1 MNHGLTK
8 LFILLL
14 SMLACHAN
22 ISRAAD
28 QPAYKESPRYLQL
41 RDSMHNAF
49 NTGDSTRFFKAVGA
63 LEDYLLEQ
71 DDLHAYYTQRCNEI
85 IFFLNRQDVFEAY
98 KRATALS
105 RELTERKLDKEMYM
119 AVNMMGHIYRYSG
132 NKETAKECFWDVIH
146 RMEQEGYTES
156 IPPIYMNLVNI
167 YMDEDPAEALRL
179 IDRALAI
186 AQSGSPERVF
196 DIEAR
201 RTLAYYN
208 LRDTTRFLEGYNRYR
223 EGVAEG
229 LTSVHGRRLDI
240 DYQVYLGHFDEAL
253 SLARQNTDDP
263 YETMAEIYATAG
275 RWKEAYD
282 ALKLGAAESDSINS
296 IILSSSMQGIQN
308 ELRVYETQRHAARIW
323 FYSLAI
329 IAILLLLL
337 VVALV
342 YIVQSRRRH
351 LRELKVAYQR
361 VVDSDK
367 MKTAFIQN
375 VSHEVRTPLNIISGF
390 AQVIANQEYHISPD
404 ERSHIAH
411 AVIHNTRI
419 ITTMIDE
426 VLEMSVSDPANA
438 SLLPLKCDEEL
449 SRLVD
454 EFRRETHRDDSQL
467 GYRCLLPADFTIQA
481 TPNLLRR
488 IVTPLI
494 DNALKFCPDGP
505 VTITAEVRDN
515 RLQVAVEDTGCGIP
529 AEDVQRIFDRFVKL
543 DDFKEGLGLGLT
555 FSRTLARRAG
565 GDVVLDTD
573 YGPKGARFV
582 VTL

>member
-1 MNHGLTK
+1 MNHELTK
-8 LFILLL
+8 LFILLSAL
-14 SMLACHAN
+14 LACHTG

-41 RDSMHNAF
+41 RDSMHHAF
-49 NTGDSTRFFKAVGA
+49 NTGDSARFFTAVTT
-63 LEDYLLEQ
+63 LQDYLLQ
-71 DDLHAYYTQRCNEI
+71 QGDLHAYYTQRCNEI
-85 IFFLNRQDVFEAY
+85 IFFLNRQDIFEAY
-98 KRATALS
+98 KRATTLS

-119 AVNMMGHIYRYSG
+119 AVNMMGHIYRYCG
-132 NKETAKECFWDVIH
+132 NKESAKSCFWDVIH

-167 YMDEDPAEALRL
+167 YMEKEPAEALRL

-186 AQSGSPERVF
+186 AQSGSPERAF
-196 DIEAR
+196 DIETR

-208 LRDTTRFLEGYNRYR
+208 LGDTARFLDGYKHYQ

-229 LTSVHGRRLDI
+229 LTSVHGRKLEI
-240 DYQVYLGHFDEAL
+240 YYQVSQGHTDDAIA
-253 SLARQNTDDP
+253 LARQSDDDP
-263 YETMAEIYATAG
+263 YETMADIYATAG
-275 RWKEAYD
+275 RWQEAYD

-342 YIVQSRRRH
+342 YIVQTRRRH

-390 AQVIANQEYHISPD
+390 AQVIANQEYQISPE

-426 VLEMSVSDPANA
+426 VLEMSATEPGNA
-438 SLLPLKCDEEL
+438 TLLPLKCDEEL
-449 SRLVD
+449 SRLID
-454 EFRRETHRDDSQL
+454 DFRRETRRDDSQL
-467 GYRCLLPADFTIQA
+467 CYRCLLPADYTIQA

-488 IVTPLI
+488 IVTPII
-494 DNALKFCPDGP
+494 DNAVKFCPDGP
-505 VTITAEVRDN
+505 VTVTAEVHDN
-515 RLQVAVEDTGCGIP
+515 RLQVAVEDVGCGIR
-529 AEDVQRIFDRFVKL
+529 AEDAQRIFERFVKL

-555 FSRTLARRAG
+555 YSRTLARRAG
-565 GDVVLDTD
+565 GDVVLDTT
-573 YGPKGARFV
+573 YGPKGARLV

>member
-49 NTGDSTRFFKAVGA
+49 NTGDSTRFFKTVGA

-119 AVNMMGHIYRYSG
+119 AVNMMGHIYLYSG

-208 LRDTTRFLEGYNRYR
+208 LGDTTRFLEGYNHYR

-296 IILSSSMQGIQN
+296 IILSSSMQGIQD

-390 AQVIANQEYHISPD
+390 AQVIANQEYQIPPD
-404 ERSHIAH
+404 ERSHIAQ

-419 ITTMIDE
+419 ITTMIEE

-454 EFRRETHRDDSQL
+454 EFRRESHRDDSQL

>member
-1 MNHGLTK
+1 MRLTK

-28 QPAYKESPRYLQL
+28 QPDYKESPRYLQL
-41 RDSMHNAF
+41 RDSMRHAF
-49 NTGDSTRFFKAVGA
+49 NAGDSARFFKAVRVFQ
-63 LEDYLLEQ
+63 DYLLEQ
-71 DDLHAYYTQRCNEI
+71 NDLHAYYTQRCNEI

-98 KRATALS
+98 KLATALS

-132 NKETAKECFWDVIH
+132 NSESAKACFWDVIH
-146 RMEQEGYTES
+146 RMEKEGYIES

-167 YMDEDPAEALRL
+167 YMDDDPAEALRL

-186 AQSGSPERVF
+186 AQSGSPDRAF

-208 LRDTTRFLEGYNRYR
+208 LRDTTRFIEGYNHYK
-223 EGVAEG
+223 EGVAQG
-229 LTSVHGRRLDI
+229 LSSVHGRKLEI
-240 DYQVYLGHFDEAL
+240 NYQVFQGHFDEAIK
-253 SLARQNTDDP
+253 LARQNDDDP
-263 YETMAEIYATAG
+263 YETMADIYATAG
-275 RWKEAYD
+275 RWQEAYES
-282 ALKLGAAESDSINS
+282 LKKGAAESDSVNS
-296 IILSSSMQGIQN
+296 VILSSSMQGIQN
-308 ELRVYETQRHAARIW
+308 ELRVYETQRHASRIW

-329 IAILLLLL
+329 IAMLLLAL

-342 YIVQSRRRH
+342 YIVQTRRRH

-367 MKTAFIQN
+367 MKTTFIQH

-390 AQVIANQEYHISPD
+390 AQVIANQEYDITPE

-419 ITTMIDE
+419 ITTMVDE
-426 VLEMSVSDPANA
+426 MLEMSAANPGNA
-438 SLLPLKCDEEL
+438 TLLPLKCDEEL
-449 SRLVD
+449 SRLID
-454 EFRRETHRDDSQL
+454 EFRRETRRDDSQL
-467 GYRCLLPADFTIQA
+467 RYRCLLPADYTIQA

-494 DNALKFCPDGP
+494 DNAVKFSDGP
-505 VTITAEVRDN
+505 VTVTAEVRDD

-529 AEDVQRIFDRFVKL
+529 AQDAERIFERFVKL
-543 DDFKEGLGLGLT
+543 DEFKEGLGLGLAY
-555 FSRTLARRAG
+555 SRTLARRAG
-565 GDVVLDTD
+565 GDVVLDTT
-573 YGPKGARFV
+573 YGPQGARFV
-582 VTL
+582 LTL